1 MNRQVTIKEIFNGF
15 YHAMEL
21 AGLNFKGEM
30 KSNLNIIA
38 EIIEWSGK
46 DVKIPTCKSILV
58 RLDR

>member
-1 MNRQVTIKEIFNGF
+1 
-15 YHAMEL
+15 MEL

-58 RLDR
+58 RLER